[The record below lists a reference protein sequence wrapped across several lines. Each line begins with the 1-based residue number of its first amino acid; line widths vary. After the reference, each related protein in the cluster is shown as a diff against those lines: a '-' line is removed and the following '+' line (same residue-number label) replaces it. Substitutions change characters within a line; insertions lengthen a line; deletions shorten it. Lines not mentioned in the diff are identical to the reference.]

1 MLNMLYPTL
10 SSLLEKT
17 DSRYSL
23 VLAVAK
29 RARELSDDI
38 DTAFTDYKEKCDKAV
53 SLAVHE
59 IAEGSVEILSS
70 DSGEE

>member
-1 MLNMLYPTL
+1 MLYPTL
-10 SSLLEKT
+10 SSLLEKS

-29 RARELSDDI
+29 RARQLSDDSESS
-38 DTAFTDYKEKCDKAV
+38 FTDYKEQCDKPV

-59 IAEGSVEILSS
+59 IAEGSVDIVSYKEN
-70 DSGEE
+70 DGE

>member
-1 MLNMLYPTL
+1 MLYPTL
-10 SSLLEKT
+10 SSLLEKS

-29 RARELSDDI
+29 RARQLSEDSDDS
-38 DTAFTDYKEKCDKAV
+38 FTDYKQQCDKPV

-59 IAEGSVEILSS
+59 ISEGSIDIVSYK
-70 DSGEE
+70 DGE